1 MATGPGIFCCLH
13 LPNKCSRTEDGA
25 TAVIS
30 VQFYVM
36 IENE

>member
-1 MATGPGIFCCLH
+1 MATGPGIFFCLH
-13 LPNKCSRTEDGA
+13 LPNECSHIEVGA

-30 VQFYVM
+30 VPFYVM